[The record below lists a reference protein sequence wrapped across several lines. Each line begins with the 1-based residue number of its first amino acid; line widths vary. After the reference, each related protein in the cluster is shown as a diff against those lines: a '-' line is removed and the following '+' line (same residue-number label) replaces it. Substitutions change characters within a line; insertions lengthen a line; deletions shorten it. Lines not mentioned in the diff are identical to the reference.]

1 MLKHTHGKLP
11 FFSYEIFQPFDS
23 VSSVFSTRVGGVSE
37 PPYHTLNLGMSVGDR
52 QDNVIQNRTLFCE
65 AIGVDIRAITVGHL
79 IQGTHIEIV
88 SPAERGR
95 GGIDS
100 NNGLP
105 GTDGMIT
112 CVPDVALLLL
122 VADCAA
128 ISFFDPKR
136 KVIGLG
142 HGGWRGTVGG
152 IARKVVQKMNEAFDC
167 NPADIL
173 VGVSPSIGPCCYE
186 VREDVVQ
193 AFQQAFPEQA
203 HTFFVHLPDG
213 SIHLDVW
220 TALKWQLLASGI
232 QPDHMEFA
240 GTCTACHTDVFY
252 SHRAEKGKTGR
263 FGGLITLKTMAA

>member
-1 MLKHTHGKLP
+1 
-11 FFSYEIFQPFDS
+11 
-23 VSSVFSTRVGGVSE
+23 
-37 PPYHTLNLGMSVGDR
+37 
-52 QDNVIQNRTLFCE
+52 
-65 AIGVDIRAITVGHL
+65 
-79 IQGTHIEIV
+79 
-88 SPAERGR
+88 
-95 GGIDS
+95 
-100 NNGLP
+100 
-105 GTDGMIT
+105 MIT
-112 CVPDVALLLL
+112 NTSGVALLSL

-128 ISFFDPKR
+128 ISFFDPRR
-136 KVIGLG
+136 KGIGLG

-152 IARKVVQKMNEAFDC
+152 IARKVVQKMNETFDC

-173 VGVSPSIGPCCYE
+173 VGISPSIGPCCYE

-240 GTCTACHTDVFY
+240 DICTACHTDVFY

-263 FGGLITLKTMAA
+263 FGGLIVLRA